1 MHIHFL
7 GICGTFVGSL
17 ALVAR
22 ELGHEVTGSDAGV
35 YPPMSTLLAS
45 QGIAIHEGYD
55 PAQLSPRPDLVII
68 GNAMSRGNPAVEAV
82 LEQGIPY
89 TSASQWLC
97 EAVLQHRHVL
107 AVAGTHGKTTTTTL
121 LTWILECAGLQ
132 PGFLIGG
139 VPKDFPVSA
148 RLGQGP
154 YFVIEADEY
163 DTAFFDKRSKFVH
176 YRPRTL
182 VLNNLE
188 YDHADIF
195 PDLAAIQRQF
205 QHLLRTV
212 PAGGRILCHSPEP
225 ALEEV
230 IAAGCWTPVER
241 YALQM
246 EDGNAGWQARLL
258 SEDGSRFEVLR
269 HEAGQLVESVAVS
282 WALLGQHNVANA
294 LAAIAAAY
302 HVGVPV
308 RDAAAALARC
318 GGVARRLE
326 LRAEVNGVAI
336 FDDFA
341 HHPTAI
347 RTTLQGLRAARKE
360 GRLFAVL
367 EPRSNT
373 MKRGVHRD
381 ELAAATQ
388 LADRAFW
395 FRAPEISWDLAA
407 AVGHGNGHAEVI
419 DTVDAIV
426 AMVKKEARP
435 GDAVVVMSNGGFQGI
450 HDKLIQ
456 ALGNHDG

>member
-22 ELGHEVTGSDAGV
+22 ELGHRVSGSDAGV

-55 PAQLSPRPDLVII
+55 AAQLSPKPDLVII

-89 TSASQWLC
+89 TSASQWLS
-97 EAVLQHRHVL
+97 EAVLQYRHVL

-121 LTWILECAGLQ
+121 LAWILECAGLN

-148 RLGQGP
+148 RLGAGR

-225 ALEEV
+225 ALDEV
-230 IAAGCWTPVER
+230 IAVGCWTPVER
-241 YALQM
+241 FGLCDEAAQA
-246 EDGNAGWQARLL
+246 DWQVRLL
-258 SEDGSRFEVLR
+258 AADGSCFEVM
-269 HEAGQLVESVAVS
+269 HCKDGQVTETVTVQ
-282 WALLGQHNVANA
+282 WALRGQHNAANA
-294 LAAIAAAY
+294 VAAMAAAH
-302 HVGVPV
+302 HVGVALPV
-308 RDAAAALARC
+308 SAEALARC
-318 GGVARRLE
+318 GGVARRME
-326 LRAEVNGVAI
+326 LRAEIHGIAV

-347 RTTLQGLRAARKE
+347 RMTLQGLRAAKGT
-360 GRLFAVL
+360 GRIIAVL

-373 MKRGVHRD
+373 MKSGIHQD
-381 ELAAATQ
+381 ALSDAT
-388 LADRAFW
+388 ADADLAFW
-395 FRAPEISWDLAA
+395 LRAPDMNWDLAA
-407 AVGHGNGHAEVI
+407 AAGVGNGRARVFDDVGDIVSAVI
-419 DTVDAIV
+419 QQ
-426 AMVKKEARP
+426 ARA
-435 GDAVVVMSNGGFQGI
+435 GDCIVVMSNGGFQGI
-450 HDKLIQ
+450 HERLIK
-456 ALGNHDG
+456 ALGEMHG

>member
-22 ELGHEVTGSDAGV
+22 ELGHRVTGSDAGV

-45 QGIAIHEGYD
+45 QGVAIHEGYD
-55 PAQLSPRPDLVII
+55 AAQLSPTPDLVII

-89 TSASQWLC
+89 TSASQWLS
-97 EAVLQHRHVL
+97 E
-107 AVAGTHGKTTTTTL
+107 
-121 LTWILECAGLQ
+121 
-132 PGFLIGG
+132 
-139 VPKDFPVSA
+139 DFPVSA
-148 RLGQGP
+148 RLGAGQ

-195 PDLAAIQRQF
+195 PDLQAIQRQF

-225 ALEEV
+225 ALDEV
-230 IAAGCWTPVER
+230 MAAGCWTPVEHFGLGDE
-241 YALQM
+241 ASQV
-246 EDGNAGWQARLL
+246 DWQVRLL
-258 SEDGSRFEVLR
+258 EADGSHFEVM
-269 HEAGQLVESVAVS
+269 HCHAGEVTEAVAVQ
-282 WALLGQHNVANA
+282 WALRGEHNVANA
-294 LAAIAAAY
+294 VAAMAAAH
-302 HVGVPV
+302 HVGVPLPV
-308 RDAAAALARC
+308 SADALARC
-318 GGVARRLE
+318 GGVARRME
-326 LRAEVNGVAI
+326 LRAEVHGIAV

-347 RTTLQGLRAARKE
+347 RTTLQGLRAEKGA
-360 GRLFAVL
+360 GRIMAVL

-373 MKRGVHRD
+373 MKSGVHQGALGD
-381 ELAAATQ
+381 AT
-388 LADRAFW
+388 ADADQAFW
-395 FRAPEISWDLAA
+395 LRTSDMNWDLAA
-407 AVGHGNGHAEVI
+407 AVGVGNGRAQVF
-419 DTVDAIV
+419 DSVDDIV
-426 AMVKKEARP
+426 TAVVDEARA
-435 GDAVVVMSNGGFQGI
+435 GDRIVVMSNGGFQGI
-450 HDKLIQ
+450 HERLIK
-456 ALGNHDG
+456 ALGEAHE